1 MNNGKY
7 TRKRRLRWRK
17 EFVLLCSIAIL
28 LIGMV
33 GGSLAYLFMG
43 TDPVTNTFTA
53 PEIGVTIPEHFD
65 KDVKKDVKVTNSCD
79 FEVYAR
85 ATYVVY
91 WLDENDNVV
100 PIKPDKVFDYTIS
113 IGDDWEQEGDY
124 WYYNKL
130 LGAGGT
136 STDTSTDFI
145 VHCQEV
151 EKSGNAQKYKLVV
164 DVIGEVVQAE
174 PEAAVTD
181 LWGFV
186 PSVS

>member
-43 TDPVTNTFTA
+43 TDAVTNTFTA
-53 PEIGVTIPEHFD
+53 PDIGVTIPEEFNGE
-65 KDVKKDVKVTNSCD
+65 KKENVKVTNSCD
-79 FEVYAR
+79 FPVYAR

-91 WLDENDNVV
+91 WLDENSNVV
-100 PIKPDKVFDYTIS
+100 PTKPVEGIDYTIS
-113 IGDDWEQEGDY
+113 IGDDWKPDGDY

-130 LGAGGT
+130 LGAG
-136 STDTSTDFI
+136 DTSSDFI
-145 VHCQEV
+145 VLCKET
-151 EKSGNAQKYKLVV
+151 KTDNAKAYKLVV

-174 PEAAVTD
+174 PVDAVTE